1 MTAPQLSPGQTV
13 AGKYSIQATLGFAG
27 STATYHATDAQG
39 QQFALKLYA
48 PAIAQ
53 HQNVMQ
59 GLETAYATTNAL
71 PANSVAPIVDA
82 GYDPQ
87 TGAPYSATGL
97 IQLPNLKTSSRRL
110 TTEEVSNL
118 LHGLAKSIDLAHVRG
133 VVHGALKPTN
143 IFVGPSQNPV
153 VVTDFAAN
161 LAKGAMPTQE
171 GFALSA
177 PWIAPEQA
185 QGGSAVGPACDVF
198 TAALV
203 AFFALTGRS
212 FWRSCLTDTPDVAL
226 WQQELTGERTPI
238 SARAAE
244 LGVPVSPTIDSVMWK
259 ALSVDPNARFH
270 SIGELAAK
278 FADAAARAGAAPA
291 TMALPALQEMA
302 PAPPPAP
309 MPAAQP
315 DPGYPPAPAPAV
327 AAPHPPPAQQ
337 KKSGILIP
345 ILIAVTMV
353 GIGGLAAVWAATS
366 GDDDEPTGP
375 IAVDPSTTV
384 TEAPPPD
391 EEPPE
396 APVVVEDEPTDSLM
410 SIGCKPACGMVTL
423 NDEEVDVSKKVR
435 LEPGEYTIKIVTK
448 GFRTITEDI
457 EMTAGKDF
465 EKTYALKPKF
475 TGPLRPPKPDCG
487 KFLKR
492 CD

>member
-13 AGKYSIQATLGFAG
+13 AGKYTIQAPLGFGG
-27 STATYHATDAQG
+27 SSATYSAIDAQG

-48 PAIAQ
+48 PEIAQ

-87 TGAPYSATGL
+87 TGAPYSATSL

-110 TTEEVSNL
+110 SAEEVGTL
-118 LHGLAKSIDLAHVRG
+118 LQGLAKSIDLAHVRG

-143 IFVGPSQNPV
+143 IFIGPSLNRV

-161 LAKGAMPTQE
+161 LAKGAIPTQE
-171 GFALSA
+171 GFAQSA

-185 QGGSAVGPACDVF
+185 QGGAAVGAACDVF

-212 FWRSCLTDTPDVAL
+212 FWRSCLTDTPDVNL
-226 WQQELTGERTPI
+226 WQQELTGERTPF

-259 ALSVDPNARFH
+259 ALSVDPEARFH

-278 FADAAARAGAAPA
+278 FSDAAARAGDAPA
-291 TMALPALQEMA
+291 TMALPAFQEQPP
-302 PAPPPAP
+302 PAQPAP

-315 DPGYPPAPAPAV
+315 DPGYPPAPAP
-327 AAPHPPPAQQ
+327 PPPQAPE
-337 KKSGILIP
+337 KKSGIVIP
-345 ILIAVTMV
+345 IVIAVTVV
-353 GIGGLAAVWAATS
+353 GIGGLAAVWAVTS
-366 GDDDEPTGP
+366 GGDDEPTGP
-375 IAVDPSTTV
+375 IAVSPSAAA
-384 TEAPPPD
+384 TEEPPP
-391 EEPPE
+391 EEDPPE
-396 APVVVEDEPTDSLM
+396 APVVVEDDPTDSLM
-410 SIGCKPACGMVTL
+410 DIACKPACGTVTL

-435 LEPGEYTIKIVTK
+435 LEPGEYTVKIVTK
-448 GFRTITEDI
+448 GYRTVTEDI
-457 EMTAGKDF
+457 EMVAGTDF
-465 EKTYALKPKF
+465 EKTYELKRKV
-475 TGPLRPPKPDCG
+475 TGPLRPTKPDCG